1 MGNATSLQSIAQ
13 KITDSVTGSVSVH
26 VVELDFENEDE
37 SVFHHAVDKACK
49 ILGRLDAF
57 VNCYSYEGKIDMVVL
72 FGFAKFSI

>member
-1 MGNATSLQSIAQ
+1 MGNATSLQRIAQ